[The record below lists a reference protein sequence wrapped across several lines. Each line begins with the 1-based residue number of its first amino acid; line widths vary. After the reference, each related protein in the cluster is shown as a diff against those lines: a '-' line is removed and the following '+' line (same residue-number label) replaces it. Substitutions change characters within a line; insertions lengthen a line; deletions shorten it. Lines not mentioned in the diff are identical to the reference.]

1 LQTQFL
7 IVMYSNKNKMAAV
20 PMLAGVGLMMVCC
33 SSSSAMMM
41 MGGTKKKE
49 DDSDSDSDSD
59 SDDEEATVEPIM
71 FGESTLPDAAD
82 ATIVEPGFEWSHG
95 TLIEPPN
102 KSYNMVLQGDNNM
115 CINEPGAARA
125 CLMSNGVGGTAKAF
139 FQGDGNICVRN
150 IANMNDAKCYMSHN
164 NDVPDGQHRL
174 VLHNNGDVYVDHG
187 TGVAGRFVLYTPP
200 TTETYVLPY

>member
-1 LQTQFL
+1 
-7 IVMYSNKNKMAAV
+7 MAAV

-41 MGGTKKKE
+41 MGGEEKE
-49 DDSDSDSDSD
+49 D
-59 SDDEEATVEPIM
+59 PIVPKTAAEIAAAAAAAKTTTT
-71 FGESTLPDAAD
+71 FVGSTLPDAAD
-82 ATIVEPGFEWSHG
+82 ATIVEPGFEWSRG
-95 TLIEPPN
+95 TVIEPPN

-115 CINEPGAARA
+115 CINEPGKARA

-150 IANMNDAKCYMSHN
+150 IANGNDAKCYMSHN

>member
-1 LQTQFL
+1 
-7 IVMYSNKNKMAAV
+7 MYSNKNKMAAV

>member
-1 LQTQFL
+1 
-7 IVMYSNKNKMAAV
+7 MAAIAV
-20 PMLAGVGLMMVCC
+20 GVGMMVMC
-33 SSSSAMMM
+33 SSSSVAAMM

>member
-1 LQTQFL
+1 
-7 IVMYSNKNKMAAV
+7 MSM
-20 PMLAGVGLMMVCC
+20 PMLAGVGLLVVCC

-41 MGGTKKKE
+41 MGGGG
-49 DDSDSDSDSD
+49 
-59 SDDEEATVEPIM
+59 EETPAAAATGAGAGAGAGADATVEPIM

-95 TLIEPPN
+95 TEIEPPN

-187 TGVAGRFVLYTPP
+187 TGVAGRFVLYSPP